1 MSDLA
6 CTLAADRLNT
16 NHLSAR
22 ADSGQLM
29 ATKTAAAKAVRIELA
44 CKECGY
50 RTPRWMGRCPA
61 CGEWGPFEEL
71 PREVTR
77 SGGRS
82 SGEAQKPMSID
93 RIVLDQG
100 ERDQTGIGE
109 LDRALGGGL
118 VPGAVVLLAGDP
130 GIGKSTLLLTALDKL
145 SRLPGNKPALYVSGE
160 ESLKQIRLR
169 GERLSALSPSLML
182 LAETNVAEAIRCAN
196 ELAPRVLAIDSV
208 QTMAWP
214 DLSGAPGAV
223 AQVREVSA
231 RLVAWAKETGTPV
244 ILVGHVTKDGSIAGP
259 RVLEHMVDTVLYFE
273 GDKSHSYRVLR
284 AHKNRFGSTNEI
296 GVFEMKAEGLCEVKN
311 PSAFFLAERPQGASG
326 SAVVAMMSGTRPL
339 LVELQA
345 LVADSSG
352 PGAAR
357 RAAIGVDPARVA
369 LLSAVLEK
377 KEGLVLSDKDVFVN
391 AAGGA
396 DMNEPAGDLALLA
409 ALCSSIRDEPI
420 DGRTLVIG
428 EVGLAGEVRG
438 VSQIEPRLAEA
449 AQLGFKRCILP
460 AGNARRLASAPLE
473 LCPASTVSEAI
484 DHLFLR

>member
-1 MSDLA
+1 
-6 CTLAADRLNT
+6 
-16 NHLSAR
+16 
-22 ADSGQLM
+22 M
-29 ATKTAAAKAVRIELA
+29 AGKLAAKALKVELA

-61 CGEWGPFEEL
+61 CGEWGPFEEVARDSRAGL
-71 PREVTR
+71 TR
-77 SGGRS
+77 GS
-82 SGEAQKPMSID
+82 EPQKPMSID
-93 RIVLDQG
+93 RIALDAG

-130 GIGKSTLLLTALDKL
+130 GIGKSTLLLTALDRL
-145 SRLPGNKPALYVSGE
+145 SRLPGDRPTLYVSGE

-169 GERLSALSPSLML
+169 GERLAALSPSLLL
-182 LAETNVAEAIRCAN
+182 LAETNAAEALRCAN
-196 ELAPRVLAIDSV
+196 ECAPRVLAIDSV
-208 QTMAWP
+208 QTMCWP
-214 DLSGAPGAV
+214 ELTGAPGAV

-244 ILVGHVTKDGSIAGP
+244 ILVGHVTKDGAIAGP

-326 SAVVAMMSGTRPL
+326 SAVVATMSGTRPL

-377 KEGLVLSDKDVFVN
+377 KEGLLLSDKDVFVN

-396 DMNEPAGDLALLA
+396 VLSEPAGDLALLA
-409 ALCSSIRDEPI
+409 ALCSSVRDEAI
-420 DGRTLVIG
+420 DGRTLVLG
-428 EVGLAGEVRG
+428 EVGLAGEVRA
-438 VSQIEPRLAEA
+438 VSHVEPRLAEA
-449 AQLGFKRCILP
+449 AQLGFRRCVLP
-460 AGNARRLASAPLE
+460 AGNARRLASSPLE
-473 LCPASTVSEAI
+473 LCPSSTVSEAI
-484 DHLFLR
+484 DHLFARA